1 MRYFRTDDNKLLT
14 MYDVVKTYLELKSNG
29 NLADYEDFKTYLGAC
44 MYYNN
49 GTLTEISKE
58 DAKDIR
64 VDVYYY
70 GNAPYGTTI
79 CGPGKSYYEKQ
90 FYVKETIDNAK
101 DINWDGVNFIS
112 VIDDENRIFQTSGY
126 TEDRGL
132 FCDLY

>member
-58 DAKDIR
+58 DAKDSLLTR
-64 VDVYYY
+64 SWLFRSNSD
-70 GNAPYGTTI
+70 
-79 CGPGKSYYEKQ
+79 SRL
-90 FYVKETIDNAK
+90 FAK
-101 DINWDGVNFIS
+101 
-112 VIDDENRIFQTSGY
+112 
-126 TEDRGL
+126 
-132 FCDLY
+132 